1 MDSPHHRKIE
11 LQSPADL
18 TYLLNNIRASAAQK
32 LDIAFPPSAAPK
44 DGEDA
49 VRAKVEQLVN
59 EYINETFSLALPSL
73 SINGID
79 GPTAYPSLSP
89 TKDQGLRTEVMDD
102 VDDGNYEPHDPR
114 LSEKLRTLYM
124 QHEQETTRV
133 AELRRDAP
141 GAAAR
146 AFMERLRG
154 EMQAERNADLDI
166 NMEEG
171 EGEALRGLG
180 TLERKEDVERIW
192 GRGVH
197 GLKGLEEVTGVIAKL
212 ERAAKAAEVV
222 EGM

>member
-1 MDSPHHRKIE
+1 MDAPHHRKIE

-18 TYLLNNIRASAAQK
+18 TYLLSNLRASAHQK
-32 LDIAFPPSAAPK
+32 LDTAFPPSAAPK

-49 VRAKVEQLVN
+49 LRAKVEHLVR
-59 EYINETFSLALPSL
+59 EYINATFSLALPSL

-89 TKDQGLRTEVMDD
+89 ADRPKASTETIEDN
-102 VDDGNYEPHDPR
+102 GNYEPHDPR
-114 LSEKLRTLYM
+114 LAEKLRTLYM

-133 AELRRDAP
+133 AEMRRDAP

-154 EMQAERNADLDI
+154 EMRAEREVDLDAR
-166 NMEEG
+166 MKDGDEEVLSCMG
-171 EGEALRGLG
+171 SV
-180 TLERKEDVERIW
+180 ERRDDVEKMW
-192 GRGVH
+192 GRGVD
-197 GLKGLEEVTGVIAKL
+197 GLEGLEGVTSVVAKL
-212 ERAAKAAEVV
+212 ERAGRAAEVV